1 MFILLAVTSITQG
14 LTRAASQNA
23 AAVNSASRG
32 LETTAETFAVTG
44 PNVLVENILVVMQT
58 PFDLPEISPFL
69 KRASPV
75 VQVMPVS
82 KLSR

>member
-1 MFILLAVTSITQG
+1 
-14 LTRAASQNA
+14 
-23 AAVNSASRG
+23 
-32 LETTAETFAVTG
+32 
-44 PNVLVENILVVMQT
+44 VLVENTLVVMQT